1 MRSLASLFLAGA
13 AVAGL
18 AVAAPSMAREL
29 DVHHMTIRL
38 PGGGI
43 ETIEYTGKA
52 VPRMIVHPVVVHQI
66 ADPWAGD
73 FFWPVG
79 FAMPSFVDF
88 DRIAAQMDAQM
99 VAMMRQADLLTRLPQ
114 GQTLNQAVLKDLPPG
129 TTSFS
134 YVSTATGNGV
144 CTQVT
149 RITRGAGD
157 AKPQVVSQTSGDCGA
172 PVHSGAGNPSD
183 LKQAD
188 YNAPAVRPARTAL

>member
-1 MRSLASLFLAGA
+1 MRILPSLLLAGA
-13 AVAGL
+13 AVVGL
-18 AVAAPSMAREL
+18 GLAAPSLAREL
-29 DVHHMTIRL
+29 DLHRLTVHL
-38 PGGGI
+38 PGGGV

-134 YVSTATGNGV
+134 YVSTASGNGV

-149 RITRGAGD
+149 RITRGAND
-157 AKPQVVSQTSGDCGA
+157 AKPQVVSQTSGDCGSPA
-172 PVHSGAGNPSD
+172 QGAVSNPPD
-183 LKQAD
+183 LKHVN
-188 YNAPAVRPARTAL
+188 YHAPAAEPARTAL